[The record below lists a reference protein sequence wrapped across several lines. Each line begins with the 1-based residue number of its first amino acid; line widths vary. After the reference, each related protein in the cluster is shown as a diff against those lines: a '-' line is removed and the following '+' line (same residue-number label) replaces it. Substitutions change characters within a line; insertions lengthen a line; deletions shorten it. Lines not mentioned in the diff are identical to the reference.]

1 MIILFQDAMYVLT
14 NDDKITKFV
23 VSELLD
29 DEIPDSS
36 LTRVIYLA
44 CQQSFACI
52 DEIIYFRS

>member
-36 LTRVIYLA
+36 LTRVTYLA

>member
-1 MIILFQDAMYVLT
+1 MYVLT

-36 LTRVIYLA
+36 LTRVTYLA

-52 DEIIYFRS
+52 DEIIYSRS